1 MFVKHKSL
9 LFLFTVIF
17 ILTACAN
24 ADNNDNQNSPNNSTS
39 ESENSQEENTPQDDD
54 IDGTMWGED
63 GDIGVILSH
72 GAVYD
77 ADSWKEQGEQ
87 LAEEGMVA
95 FAVEDTDPETLIAA
109 ANILEEEQGVGK
121 IVIIG
126 ASAGGGTAIE
136 AVNKAEVDF
145 DRVILLSPGGD
156 ATSIANI
163 PVLAIYSEE
172 EGFEELEEAAETT
185 DNLEAISIPGS
196 AHAQELFQDD
206 EKAEQVMEEIIN
218 FINKE

>member
-1 MFVKHKSL
+1 EPE
-9 LFLFTVIF
+9 T
-17 ILTACAN
+17 T
-24 ADNNDNQNSPNNSTS
+24 Q
-39 ESENSQEENTPQDDD
+39 QEYTPQADD
-54 IDGTMWGED
+54 IDGTKGDED
-63 GDIGVILSH
+63 GDIRVILSN
-72 GAVYD
+72 GAIYDVY
-77 ADSWKEQGEQ
+77 SLKVKVEQ
-87 LAEEGMVA
+87 LAEESMVEIED
-95 FAVEDTDPETLIAA
+95 EDTIAETSIGTT
-109 ANILEEEQGVGK
+109 NMIDDQSVEK

-136 AVNKAEVDF
+136 AVNKAEIDF
-145 DRVILLSPGGD
+145 YRTVLLSPGGD

-218 FINKE
+218 FINED

>member
-1 MFVKHKSL
+1 
-9 LFLFTVIF
+9 
-17 ILTACAN
+17 
-24 ADNNDNQNSPNNSTS
+24 
-39 ESENSQEENTPQDDD
+39 
-54 IDGTMWGED
+54 MWGED

-109 ANILEEEQGVGK
+109 ANMLEEDKGIEK

-145 DRVILLSPGGD
+145 DCVILLSPGGD

-206 EKAEQVMEEIIN
+206 EKAEQVMEEMIN
-218 FINKE
+218 FINEE

>member
-1 MFVKHKSL
+1 
-9 LFLFTVIF
+9 
-17 ILTACAN
+17 
-24 ADNNDNQNSPNNSTS
+24 
-39 ESENSQEENTPQDDD
+39 
-54 IDGTMWGED
+54 
-63 GDIGVILSH
+63 
-72 GAVYD
+72 
-77 ADSWKEQGEQ
+77 SWKEQGEQ
-87 LAEEGMVA
+87 LAEEGMA
-95 FAVEDTDPETLIAA
+95 AYAVQHTDQETLIAA
-109 ANILEEEQGVGK
+109 ANMLEEDKGIEK

-126 ASAGGGTAIE
+126 ASASGGTDIE

-145 DRVILLSPGGD
+145 DCVILLSPGGD

-206 EKAEQVMEEIIN
+206 EKA
-218 FINKE
+218 

>member
-1 MFVKHKSL
+1 
-9 LFLFTVIF
+9 
-17 ILTACAN
+17 
-24 ADNNDNQNSPNNSTS
+24 P
-39 ESENSQEENTPQDDD
+39 ENTQQENTPQDDD

-77 ADSWKEQGEQ
+77 ADSRKEQGEQ

-109 ANILEEEQGVGK
+109 ANMLEESGVEK

-126 ASAGGGTAIE
+126 ASAGGGTPIE
-136 AVNKAEVDF
+136 AVNKAEIDF
-145 DRVILLSPGGD
+145 DRTVLLSPGGD

-163 PVLAIYSEE
+163 RVLAIYSEE
-172 EGFEELEEAAETT
+172 EGFEELEEAAETN
-185 DNLEAISIPGS
+185 DNLETISITVS
-196 AHAQELFQDD
+196 VNAQELFYDVV
-206 EKAEQVMEEIIN
+206 KV
-218 FINKE
+218 K

>member
-1 MFVKHKSL
+1 
-9 LFLFTVIF
+9 
-17 ILTACAN
+17 
-24 ADNNDNQNSPNNSTS
+24 
-39 ESENSQEENTPQDDD
+39 
-54 IDGTMWGED
+54 MWGED

-109 ANILEEEQGVGK
+109 ANMLEEEQGVEK

-136 AVNKAEVDF
+136 AVNKAEIDF
-145 DRVILLSPGGD
+145 DRAVLLSPGGD

-218 FINKE
+218 FINED